1 MRIHADTALSEGV
14 TGIVAR
20 ATSRRPEE
28 LTPETR
34 LVDHLGADAHTYAQI
49 ARLVADR
56 YGLPVDGTHL
66 CDDAATIGDLVTVV
80 ADRAARQAITES
92 V

>member
-1 MRIHADTALSEGV
+1 MRTHAETALFEGV
-14 TGIVAR
+14 TGIVAH
-20 ATSRRPEE
+20 ATSRRPDE
-28 LTPETR
+28 LTPDTR
-34 LVDHLGADAHTYAQI
+34 LVDHLGADTHTYDRI

-56 YGLPVDGTHL
+56 YGLPVDGIRL
-66 CDDAATIGDLVTVV
+66 CDEALTVGDVVTVV